1 MMSDV
6 DTAKMT
12 AKDPQTAS
20 IEYPATDAAQ
30 LRSRTVDE
38 LKVHIEVAIATQGL
52 VDDIA
57 RSAAMIAAALGGGH
71 KLLFCGNGGSA
82 ADAQHLAAE
91 FTGRFLKERDPLPAI
106 ALHANTSSLTAVA
119 NDYGF
124 DQVFA
129 REVRAFGRPGDVL
142 VGLSTSG
149 NSANVLNAAG
159 AAKDLEMKIISLTGR
174 GGGRLADEADIALCV
189 PSSSTPRIQEMH
201 ILIGHIL
208 CGLAEETLC

>member
-1 MMSDV
+1 MP
-6 DTAKMT
+6 
-12 AKDPQTAS
+12 AKDPQTTSTDDA
-20 IEYPATDAAQ
+20 ATDVAH
-30 LRSRTVDE
+30 LRSRTGDE
-38 LKVHIEVAIATQGL
+38 LKAHIEVAIATQGL
-52 VDDIA
+52 ADAVA
-57 RSAAMIAAALGGGH
+57 RSAALITAALGGGH

-106 ALHANTSSLTAVA
+106 ALHTNTSSLTAVG

-149 NSANVLNAAG
+149 NSANVLNAARV
-159 AAKDLEMKIISLTGR
+159 AKDQGVTVIALTGR
-174 GGGRLADEADIALCV
+174 GGGRLATEAHIALCV

-208 CGLAEETLC
+208 CGLAEDALC